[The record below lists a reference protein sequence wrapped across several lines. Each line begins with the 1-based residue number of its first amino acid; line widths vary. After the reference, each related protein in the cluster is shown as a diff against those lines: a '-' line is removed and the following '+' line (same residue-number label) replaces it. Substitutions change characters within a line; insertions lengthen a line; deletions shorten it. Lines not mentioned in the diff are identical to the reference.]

1 MFNELLPFNKG
12 QQVVVHNLHTNI
24 FRGIVFLNITD
35 ATAVEEIVTNE
46 LKKC

>member
-24 FRGIVFLNITD
+24 FHGIVSLNITD
-35 ATAVEEIVTNE
+35 ATA
-46 LKKC
+46 LRKL